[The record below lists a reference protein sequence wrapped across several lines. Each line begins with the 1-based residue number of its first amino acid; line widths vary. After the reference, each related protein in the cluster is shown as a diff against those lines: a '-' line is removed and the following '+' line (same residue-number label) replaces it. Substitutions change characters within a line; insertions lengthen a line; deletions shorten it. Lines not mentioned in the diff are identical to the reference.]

1 MLAMAPVLP
10 PAAGVLTNMS
20 ALRLCH
26 DGRECGKQAKNFG
39 SAHATVEECAE
50 AARADPECGSAIMWS
65 PVYGKDWGCRCCNG
79 GGSGGRPNKKWQGH
93 RIYPGGACGGV
104 VPESPWQKNVSAK
117 RADKLA
123 HCVEGA
129 PLRTK
134 TSISVYIGYI
144 SAVLNADKRAAVR
157 ERCGAAYAR
166 FGMPFGFYVGA
177 PDLGPI
183 GWEHRRKQGQRF
195 PAVDV
200 RVAEALS
207 AETALHGDL
216 VLDMVRDNYV
226 DKTAKVDHI
235 FRDGLASGAQYI
247 VKSDDDQCVCPSRL
261 LDVLTELHAHRTADE
276 EFYVG
281 EHFWARG
288 DEYSRMIGTD
298 NKTVAPF
305 MGRGYVLS
313 RELARTI
320 FEVDRTHTVLFQPYG
335 TSSEDA
341 NVGKWVAHATRAH
354 RLKVTMARR
363 RGIYAYVVVEGSHQ
377 RVGKR
382 EAPGHARSRLQGRGS
397 ESRGGRD

>member
-1 MLAMAPVLP
+1 MWRSRA
-10 PAAGVLTNMS
+10 
-20 ALRLCH
+20 
-26 DGRECGKQAKNFG
+26 RE
-39 SAHATVEECAE
+39 
-50 AARADPECGSAIMWS
+50 
-65 PVYGKDWGCRCCNG
+65 
-79 GGSGGRPNKKWQGH
+79 
-93 RIYPGGACGGV
+93 
-104 VPESPWQKNVSAK
+104 PWQKNVSAK

-123 HCVEGA
+123 YCVEGA
-129 PLRTK
+129 PLRNTRN
-134 TSISVYIGYI
+134 ISVYIGYI

-200 RVAEALS
+200 RAAEALS
-207 AETALHGDL
+207 AETALYGDL

-305 MGRGYVLS
+305 MGREYVLS

-335 TSSEDA
+335 HVVERTRTSASS
-341 NVGKWVAHATRAH
+341 WVAHAAGAH

-363 RGIYAYVVVEGSHQ
+363 RGSTRTFVVEGSHQ

-382 EAPGHARSRLQGRGS
+382 EAQGTRAAACRGAAAS
-397 ESRGGRD
+397 HVEVGIESRSGPV